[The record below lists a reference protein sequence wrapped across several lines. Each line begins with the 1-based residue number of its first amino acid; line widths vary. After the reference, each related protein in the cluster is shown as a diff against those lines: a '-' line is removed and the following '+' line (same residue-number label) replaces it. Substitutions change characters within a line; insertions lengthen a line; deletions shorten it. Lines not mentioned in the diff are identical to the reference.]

1 MVKKMNTNYR
11 RGYGL
16 EYKVKK
22 MMEKL
27 GYMVLRSPASKSSSD
42 LIAFDKKHKFL
53 IQCKK
58 TGQKDKNLYIYGLS
72 ELVELAKKYGA
83 KPLLVYSFYYSP
95 IYAKTVEGDSEI
107 LKVDGR
113 HIELE
118 KLLKIGRLNDETDDY
133 IAR

>member
-1 MVKKMNTNYR
+1 MNTNYR

-27 GYMVLRSPASKSSSD
+27 DYMVLRSPASKSYSD
-42 LIAFDKKHKFL
+42 LIAFDKKQKFL

-58 TGQKDKNLYIYGLS
+58 TGTKGKSLYIYKLG
-72 ELVELAKKYGA
+72 ELVKAAKKYGA
-83 KPLLVYSFYYSP
+83 KPLLVYAFYYSP
-95 IYAKTVEGDSEI
+95 IYAKEVTGDSEI
-107 LKVDGR
+107 LKIDGK
-113 HIELE
+113 HVELE
-118 KLLKIGRLNDETDDY
+118 KLLKIDKLNDEFDDY

>member
-1 MVKKMNTNYR
+1 MTLNYK
-11 RGYGL
+11 RGYNL
-16 EYKVKK
+16 EWKTKNIL
-22 MMEKL
+22 ESN
-27 GYMVLRSPASKSSSD
+27 GYMVLRSPASKSYSD

-58 TGQKDKNLYIYGLS
+58 TSTKGKDLYIYKLG
-72 ELVELAKKYGA
+72 ELVKAAKKYGA

-95 IYAKTVEGDSEI
+95 IYAKEVKGDSEI
-107 LKVDGR
+107 LKADER

-118 KLLKIGRLNDETDDY
+118 KFLEIHRLNDAYDDY

>member
-1 MVKKMNTNYR
+1 MNANYR

-22 MMEKL
+22 MMENL
-27 GYMVLRSPASKSSSD
+27 GYMVLRSPASKSYSD

-58 TGQKDKNLYIYGLS
+58 TGKKGKNLYIYKLG
-72 ELVELAKKYGA
+72 ELVKDAKKYGA

-95 IYAKTVEGDSEI
+95 IYAKEIKEDSEI
-107 LKVDGR
+107 LKVDER
-113 HIELE
+113 HIELGKFLE
-118 KLLKIGRLNDETDDY
+118 VHKLNEECDDY